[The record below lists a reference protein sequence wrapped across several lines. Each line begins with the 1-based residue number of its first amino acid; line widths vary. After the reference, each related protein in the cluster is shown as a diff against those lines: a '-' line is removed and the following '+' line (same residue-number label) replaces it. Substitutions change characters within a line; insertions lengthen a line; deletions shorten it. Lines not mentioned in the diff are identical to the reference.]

1 MLATFVKK
9 LSPYS
14 YRSYA
19 RSPGRLSG
27 WFSRY
32 QVYWNPDII
41 SMKSIDFSI
50 RLHQF
55 VIVKLRIAYSLASI
69 NLSPL
74 PSTYPQPWS
83 AEKKG
88 SFVFFCLFTF
98 LFFFISSLSFAFEIR
113 EAERTRFCIAI
124 TSRHKN
130 DRGCC
135 HSSSPWSQSRFQR
148 SRASWASFRESRP
161 RCGRLFLVH
170 ETDPDR
176 REAHS
181 RARLVTSSNR
191 YVDRY
196 FNEFKVWSPRD
207 RGQNG

>member
-1 MLATFVKK
+1 MLVTFVKK

-19 RSPGRLSG
+19 CSPGRLSG

-88 SFVFFCLFTF
+88 SFVFLFIFF
-98 LFFFISSLSFAFEIR
+98 LFFCFFSIVR
-113 EAERTRFCIAI
+113 VRDKRNRTNARFCVAV
-124 TSRHKN
+124 TSRRKN

-135 HSSSPWSQSRFQR
+135 QSSSSIMISIPFSGIPSILGEPSRVSSALR
-148 SRASWASFRESRP
+148 T
-161 RCGRLFLVH
+161 FLVH
-170 ETDPDR
+170 ETNPDR
-176 REAHS
+176 RKAHLQT
-181 RARLVTSSNR
+181 RLVTSSNR

-196 FNEFKVWSPRD
+196 FDEFKVWSPRD
-207 RGQNG
+207 RGQNE